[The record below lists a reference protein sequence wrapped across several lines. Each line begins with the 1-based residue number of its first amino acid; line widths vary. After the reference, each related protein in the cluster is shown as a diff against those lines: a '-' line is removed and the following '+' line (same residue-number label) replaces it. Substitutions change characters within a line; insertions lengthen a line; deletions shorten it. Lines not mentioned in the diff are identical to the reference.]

1 MSFVHNVNIHESALN
16 YGGNL
21 NLPVHL
27 VSDEQKQPDSPQQIY
42 KSGLPITNH
51 NESSFIR
58 RPQQASEAITG
69 DFAPP
74 STQETQDFETNLD
87 SQSYDSEVRM
97 DGAQPEMDFAKPEYL
112 GYSDSDP
119 ELFPAGR
126 DDGLLSSPEGSIAG
140 SDHSG
145 SNRSRRQNM
154 SQVS

>member
-1 MSFVHNVNIHESALN
+1 MHDICLYVCMF
-16 YGGNL
+16 
-21 NLPVHL
+21 LPVRH
-27 VSDEQKQPDSPQQIY
+27 VSDEQKQTDSPQQSYI
-42 KSGLPITNH
+42 SGLPTNYH

-87 SQSYDSEVRM
+87 SQSYDSEVGM

-112 GYSDSDP
+112 GYSDSDS

-126 DDGLLSSPEGSIAG
+126 DGGLLSSPEGSIAR

-145 SNRSRRQNM
+145 SDRSRRQNM